1 MNFFCGMNRIK
12 WIINIDPI
20 RFIIPD
26 QFKPE
31 PDAMTKKK
39 KNLNQMGHSI
49 YFLI

>member
-31 PDAMTKKK
+31 PDGSFHLFS
-39 KNLNQMGHSI
+39 NIGV
-49 YFLI
+49 